1 MSFSDRGPEGVTT
14 ADEVSED
21 GNDFLTTRMCL
32 GGHFVGSAR

>member
-1 MSFSDRGPEGVTT
+1 MIIREGVTT

-32 GGHFVGSAR
+32 QGAVGEAQLAQVR